1 MAFAEGLN
9 TGVNIDELESHV
21 AECAE
26 CASVLASID
35 ASGGLVE
42 KLRSAFTKA
51 DRPSDRPVEI
61 ESCRGDSLSV
71 SELRTYLQTSER
83 KDSLGLL
90 GHYELLELYGRGT
103 FGAVFK
109 AFDEILHR
117 IVAIKVLP
125 PDQVA
130 TLKARKR
137 FLQEAR
143 AVAAIR
149 HENVVQIY
157 SVHDQPLPYLV
168 MEFIPGES
176 LQQRLDRSGPLS
188 AEDVSRIGRQIA
200 NGLAAAHARGLIH
213 RDIKPGNI
221 LIDLGHEERVKITDF
236 GLARG
241 ADDDSSSQQGLIAGT
256 PLFMSPEQI
265 DGAKLDQRSDLFSL
279 GSVLYVLITGRYPF
293 DGTNTMEAVKSVR
306 QDLPRPI
313 SEVVPGV
320 PEYLCTVI
328 SRLHAKQPAARFQ
341 TAKEVAEALD
351 PNANPQDSRV
361 ASNSSDGSTSESDPA
376 TNDKRITS
384 DKKTKTQP
392 RHRVGKF
399 WWRVLGAIGICL
411 IILGVIAWTNNHSER
426 IPVAAPETPIDNSNA
441 QGSRVNQSE

>member
-1 MAFAEGLN
+1 MAFAEGLD
-9 TGVNIDELESHV
+9 TGANNDELESHV
-21 AECAE
+21 ADCAV

-35 ASGGLVE
+35 AAGGLVQ
-42 KLRSAFTKA
+42 KLRSAFLMA
-51 DRPSDRPVEI
+51 NGPSKPASETD
-61 ESCRGDSLSV
+61 SCKGDSISV
-71 SELRTYLQTSER
+71 AEMRTYLQASER

-90 GHYELLELYGRGT
+90 GHYELLELHGRGT
-103 FGAVFK
+103 FGSVFK

-130 TLKARKR
+130 TAKARKR

-176 LQQRLDRSGPLS
+176 LQQRLDRSGPLN
-188 AEDVSRIGRQIA
+188 AVDVSRIGRQIA

-221 LIDLGHEERVKITDF
+221 LIDLGGEERVKITDF

-241 ADDDSSSQQGLIAGT
+241 PDDDSSSQQGLIAGT

-279 GSVLYVLITGRYPF
+279 GSVLYVLITGHYPF
-293 DGTNTMEAVKSVR
+293 NGTNTMETIKSVR
-306 QDLPRPI
+306 HDLPRPI
-313 SEVVPGV
+313 SELVPGV
-320 PEYLCTVI
+320 PQYLCSVI
-328 SRLHAKQPAARFQ
+328 SRLHSKQPALRFK
-341 TAKEVAEALD
+341 TAKEVADALD
-351 PNANPQDSRV
+351 PNSNPQRLRV
-361 ASNSSDGSTSESDPA
+361 GSSPSDHSGPVSDLETA
-376 TNDKRITS
+376 DKLITS
-384 DKKTKTQP
+384 
-392 RHRVGKF
+392 VGKANAWPLHRIGKL
-399 WWRVLGAIGICL
+399 WWSVPGALAIFL
-411 IILGVIAWTNNHSER
+411 IVLGVIAWTNNQSAR
-426 IPVAAPETPIDNSNA
+426 VPVAPPAQPTGTSNA
-441 QGSRVNQSE
+441 AGSGNDQPE